1 MSGYTLKIIAMVT
14 MLIDHLTAVF
24 VPYDSWLYMI
34 GRSVG
39 RLSFPIFCFLIT
51 EGHRHTRD
59 IKKYLFRLLI
69 FAFISEIPFDMAFY
83 YPFSDSNYMYHQNIY
98 FTLFIGLLVITII
111 DYIED
116 YFAFK
121 YRINS
126 NSNNNI
132 PFVIKNLLSMG
143 VLLAGCLIA
152 YLIKSDYSFVGV
164 LMIWTFYIYK
174 NDIKLLFISQL
185 ILNLIYG
192 FPQVLGVF
200 SLYFINRY
208 NGERGKQAN
217 KYLIY
222 GFYPLHLLI
231 IFLIKFII

>member
-1 MSGYTLKIIAMVT
+1 M
-14 MLIDHLTAVF
+14 
-24 VPYDSWLYMI
+24 
-34 GRSVG
+34 
-39 RLSFPIFCFLIT
+39 
-51 EGHRHTRD
+51 
-59 IKKYLFRLLI
+59 
-69 FAFISEIPFDMAFY
+69 
-83 YPFSDSNYMYHQNIY
+83 
-98 FTLFIGLLVITII
+98 
-111 DYIED
+111 
-116 YFAFK
+116 
-121 YRINS
+121 S